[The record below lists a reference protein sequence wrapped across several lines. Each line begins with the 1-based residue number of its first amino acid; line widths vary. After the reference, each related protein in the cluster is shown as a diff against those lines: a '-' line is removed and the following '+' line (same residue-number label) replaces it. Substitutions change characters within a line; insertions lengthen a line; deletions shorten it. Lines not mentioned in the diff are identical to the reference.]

1 MAENMVM
8 GIAATRVSIAEAKAR
23 FSELIKRAE
32 AGEEI
37 VVTRHG
43 KVVARLLPPEHKPE
57 ESSSLNG
64 AMAGKIWIADD
75 FDELGPEWD
84 EYVK

>member
-1 MAENMVM
+1 MN
-8 GIAATRVSIAEAKAR
+8 ISIAEAKAK

-32 AGEEI
+32 GGEEI
-37 VVTRHG
+37 IVTRHG
-43 KVVARLLPPEHKPE
+43 KMVARLMPPNAKPE
-57 ESSSLNG
+57 ERSSLNG

>member
-8 GIAATRVSIAEAKAR
+8 GIAAMRVSIAEAKAR

-43 KVVARLLPPEHKPE
+43 KPAARIMPPVGQPEKP
-57 ESSSLNG
+57 SLIG
-64 AMAGKIWIADD
+64 ALEGRIWIAED

>member
-8 GIAATRVSIAEAKAR
+8 GIAAMRVSIAEAKAR

-43 KVVARLLPPEHKPE
+43 KPAARIMPPVGQPE
-57 ESSSLNG
+57 KSSLIG
-64 AMAGKIWIADD
+64 ALEGRIWIAED